1 MLSRHRAVRKDTH
14 ERRPCCRENYETLLC
29 LTATARTNFW
39 RSDTTRHKPKL
50 LEIASR
56 CAHHCMCPMFHCM
69 CPGRRDQKRHTQSA
83 LVRCASL
90 HVSRFSRWQRRGQ
103 KSHTWAHCHLCHAG
117 ASGICEA
124 SATGQH
130 PPGPPA
136 AVAFQCESNQAENG
150 NPHQKASNTHG
161 AAIHPPCASPGATHC
176 GPARLVRCFRR
187 ASHMAGLS
195 PRSCGSRLASSG
207 GWRVL
212 LWHLRV
218 DTRLRAY
225 RAQTSA
231 VQDPRHAIS
240 LARWLQAI
248 AYSTWRAGD
257 AVRKDTQSEQ
267 ARLSGNR
274 SPTHE
279 MANRDYH
286 MQLTTHFLL
295 IHPLLLTAKICL
307 LQLRACI
314 RRCDPYHVP
323 SQTDLINHC
332 SNLPSFETKTNNKMG
347 SVKEARCELDPWND
361 NYPKTWSLKQ

>member
-1 MLSRHRAVRKDTH
+1 
-14 ERRPCCRENYETLLC
+14 
-29 LTATARTNFW
+29 
-39 RSDTTRHKPKL
+39 
-50 LEIASR
+50 
-56 CAHHCMCPMFHCM
+56 
-69 CPGRRDQKRHTQSA
+69 
-83 LVRCASL
+83 
-90 HVSRFSRWQRRGQ
+90 
-103 KSHTWAHCHLCHAG
+103 
-117 ASGICEA
+117 
-124 SATGQH
+124 
-130 PPGPPA
+130 
-136 AVAFQCESNQAENG
+136 
-150 NPHQKASNTHG
+150 
-161 AAIHPPCASPGATHC
+161 
-176 GPARLVRCFRR
+176 
-187 ASHMAGLS
+187 MAGLS
-195 PRSCGSRLASSG
+195 PRSFGSRLASSG

-225 RAQTSA
+225 HAQTSA

-279 MANRDYH
+279 MADRDYH

-295 IHPLLLTAKICL
+295 IYPLLLTAKICF

-314 RRCDPYHVP
+314 GRCDPYHVP

-332 SNLPSFETKTNNKMG
+332 SHLPSFETKTNNKMA

-361 NYPKTWSLKQ
+361 NYPKTWSLKQQFTFWPHASSQRKDETWT